1 MRWCWAW
8 ISNKNPARLR
18 LPHKPWGFT
27 MDSGASHRRQRI
39 SWAFYDWANSAFAT
53 TVMAGFFPLFFAQYW
68 ASGLPA
74 GERTFWLGVASS
86 LSSIVVMILAPL
98 LGGLADR
105 KGYKKR
111 FLFVS
116 TLLGAGSTAAMYG
129 VAQGHW
135 SLALTLF
142 ALASIGFFAGTS
154 FYDSLIVNV
163 ATPEEMDRTS
173 ALGYGCGYLGGGL
186 LFALN
191 VFMFQQPQTFGLDSG
206 AEAVLTSFLMVGI
219 WWLLFALP
227 LFRYVHEV
235 PALAGG
241 DGDWQALVK
250 TFRQILKMKPVLY
263 FLGAYW
269 LYIDAV
275 DTIIRMAVDYG
286 VKLGFD
292 PGALIKALLLVQFL
306 GFPAAVAYGWLADR
320 YGTRNMIYVAIAIYV
335 GVTCWAYTLQ
345 TEAQFYWM
353 AAAIATVQGGI
364 QSLSRSYYA
373 KLIPPEQAGQFF
385 GFYNMLGK
393 FAAVLGPIV
402 VGQTALLVDN
412 QRLPILTLL
421 PFFVIGAWLLSR
433 VRPVSP

>member
-1 MRWCWAW
+1 MGSEPGSR
-8 ISNKNPARLR
+8 KQ
-18 LPHKPWGFT
+18 K
-27 MDSGASHRRQRI
+27 I

-68 ASGLPA
+68 AGDLAA
-74 GERTFWLGVASS
+74 GERTFWLGIASS
-86 LSSIVVMILAPL
+86 VSSIIVMILAPL

-105 KGYKKR
+105 RGYKKR
-111 FLFVS
+111 FLFVT
-116 TLLGAGSTAAMYG
+116 TLLGACSTAAMYW
-129 VAQGHW
+129 VAKGDW
-135 SLALTLF
+135 STALILF
-142 ALASIGFFAGTS
+142 TLASIGFFAGTS

-163 ATPEEMDRTS
+163 SSEKDMDRTS
-173 ALGYGCGYLGGGL
+173 ALGYGLGYLGGGV

-191 VFMFQQPQTFGLDSG
+191 VFMFQKPQSFGLDSG
-206 AEAVLTSFLMVGI
+206 AEAVLLSFLMVGI
-219 WWLLFALP
+219 WWVLFSLP
-227 LFRYVHEV
+227 LFRNVQEH
-235 PALAGG
+235 PKPHAG
-241 DGDWQALVK
+241 DDWQQLKA
-250 TFRQILKMKPVLY
+250 TFRQILTMKPVLY

-292 PGALIKALLLVQFL
+292 PGSLIKALLLVQFL

-320 YGTRNMIYVAIAIYV
+320 FGTKKMLYVAIGIYS

-373 KLIPPEQAGQFF
+373 KLIPQDQAGQFF

-393 FAAVLGPIV
+393 FAAVLGPLV
-402 VGQTALLVDN
+402 VGQTALLVED

-421 PFFVIGAWLLSR
+421 PFFVAGAWLLSKVDGPETR
-433 VRPVSP
+433 NLR